1 MNTQLKKG
9 TIELAILKSLSVEDN
24 YGYEIGKFI
33 ANEIDVKEGT
43 IYLILQRLEKS
54 GILESYF
61 KQEVGSKRRKYYT
74 LTKEGLEY
82 LEMQLQEWEKLSK
95 FIDSCGMQNKE
106 KNE

>member
-9 TIELAILKSLSVEDN
+9 TIELGILKKLGVEDS

-33 ANEIDVKEGT
+33 SNEIDVNEAT

-61 KQEVGSKRRKYYT
+61 KSEENSKRRKYYH
-74 LTKEGLEY
+74 LTTSGHEY
-82 LEMQLQEWEKLSK
+82 LDALSAEWEKLALFTEK
-95 FIDSCGMQNKE
+95 CGRLTKE
-106 KNE
+106 NNE